1 MLGGFRPRI
10 GEGVLC
16 WVVLDLD
23 LNRRGYVGLGGFR
36 PRIGEG
42 VLGWVVLDLE

>member
-16 WVVLDLD
+16 WVVLDL
-23 LNRRGYVGLGGFR
+23 GV
-36 PRIGEG
+36 GEG
-42 VLGWVVLDLE
+42 VLCWVVLDLE

>member
-10 GEGVLC
+10 GEGVL
-16 WVVLDLD
+16 
-23 LNRRGYVGLGGFR
+23 LGGFR

-42 VLGWVVLDLE
+42 VVLWF

>member
-10 GEGVLC
+10 EEGVVLC
-16 WVVLDLD
+16 
-23 LNRRGYVGLGGFR
+23 GFR

>member
-10 GEGVLC
+10 GEGVM
-16 WVVLDLD
+16 
-23 LNRRGYVGLGGFR
+23 LGGFR

-42 VLGWVVLDLE
+42 GCWVVLDLE

>member
-16 WVVLDLD
+16 WVVL
-23 LNRRGYVGLGGFR
+23 GIGEGFR

>member
-16 WVVLDLD
+16 WVILELESERVCW
-23 LNRRGYVGLGGFR
+23 VGWL
-36 PRIGEG
+36 
-42 VLGWVVLDLE
+42 

>member
-1 MLGGFRPRI
+1 MLLGGFRLRL
-10 GEGVLC
+10 GGS
-16 WVVLDLD
+16 
-23 LNRRGYVGLGGFR
+23 VGLGGFR

>member
-10 GEGVLC
+10 GEGVLETS
-16 WVVLDLD
+16 
-23 LNRRGYVGLGGFR
+23 NRRGCVGLGGFR

>member
-10 GEGVLC
+10 GEVC
-16 WVVLDLD
+16 
-23 LNRRGYVGLGGFR
+23 VGLGGFR

>member
-16 WVVLDLD
+16 
-23 LNRRGYVGLGGFR
+23 GFR

>member
-16 WVVLDLD
+16 WVVLDLGEG
-23 LNRRGYVGLGGFR
+23 RLGGFR

-42 VLGWVVLDLE
+42 VYVGWF

>member
-10 GEGVLC
+10 GEGVLTSNS
-16 WVVLDLD
+16 V
-23 LNRRGYVGLGGFR
+23 GGFR

>member
-10 GEGVLC
+10 GEGVLG
-16 WVVLDLD
+16 WVVLDLG
-23 LNRRGYVGLGGFR
+23 RGCVLGGFR

>member
-10 GEGVLC
+10 GEGV
-16 WVVLDLD
+16 V
-23 LNRRGYVGLGGFR
+23 LGGFR
-36 PRIGEG
+36 PRIGED

>member
-16 WVVLDLD
+16 WVV
-23 LNRRGYVGLGGFR
+23 FR

-42 VLGWVVLDLE
+42 VLCWVVLDLE

>member
-10 GEGVLC
+10 GEGVLG
-16 WVVLDLD
+16 DLG
-23 LNRRGYVGLGGFR
+23 R
-36 PRIGEG
+36 

>member
-1 MLGGFRPRI
+1 MLGGFRLRI
-10 GEGVLC
+10 GEGVVLC
-16 WVVLDLD
+16 
-23 LNRRGYVGLGGFR
+23 GFR

>member
-10 GEGVLC
+10 GEVC
-16 WVVLDLD
+16 WVL
-23 LNRRGYVGLGGFR
+23 LGGFR